1 MIKESKHFT
10 VESGFKKISPGA
22 QTFRNFMIFDVFI
35 GLNKAS
41 IRIQK
46 RGLLELLS
54 PVTVNEVGNL
64 SSSIWKR
71 IKVLLASLILS
82 LYASAKCEERWSP
95 SQSFLASSCNAPQKW
110 KPIKTL
116 QLAEDAFQN
125 KNTSVQCC
133 LGEHG
138 PLNGLENKHA

>member
-1 MIKESKHFT
+1 
-10 VESGFKKISPGA
+10 
-22 QTFRNFMIFDVFI
+22 MIFVVFI

-41 IRIQK
+41 IRIHYQ
-46 RGLLELLS
+46 LHLELLS

-82 LYASAKCEERWSP
+82 LYASAKCEKRWSP

-110 KPIKTL
+110 KPINTL
-116 QLAEDAFQN
+116 HLTEGAFQN
-125 KNTSVQCC
+125 KNTCVQCC

-138 PLNGLENKHA
+138 PLNDLENKHA